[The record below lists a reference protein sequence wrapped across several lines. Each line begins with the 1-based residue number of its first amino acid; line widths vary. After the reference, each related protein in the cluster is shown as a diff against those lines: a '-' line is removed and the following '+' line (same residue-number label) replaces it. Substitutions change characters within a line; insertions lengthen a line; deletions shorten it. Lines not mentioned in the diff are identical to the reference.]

1 MVNAWNTGLRRV
13 TGNQGSWEVT
23 KARDPCV
30 DTGVQ
35 QAVFWVRR
43 HTTVR
48 TNNMRCELPWKKTGH
63 VIKSQI
69 MTIDY
74 KLEIFNISTRVSDK
88 IVARVIISKIMKN
101 RRKEFSTR
109 GLNAVK
115 AVLV

>member
-1 MVNAWNTGLRRV
+1 
-13 TGNQGSWEVT
+13 
-23 KARDPCV
+23 
-30 DTGVQ
+30 
-35 QAVFWVRR
+35 
-43 HTTVR
+43 
-48 TNNMRCELPWKKTGH
+48 
-63 VIKSQI
+63 

-115 AVLV
+115 AVVV